1 MTKQPSKSN
10 KLFDYSSQNVVLA
23 GENVTFYEKKP
34 NCKRITTTLEDEP
47 DAEGFTIPANFPS
60 VELWEADNYTLSGG
74 G

>member
-1 MTKQPSKSN
+1 MLHSTKKS
-10 KLFDYSSQNVVLA
+10 QTA
-23 GENVTFYEKKP
+23 
-34 NCKRITTTLEDEP
+34 KRITTTFEDEP